1 MKPKDFIIPC
11 VLAAVLLLG
20 AVKRVNVFDTFVE
33 GAREGIGTAV
43 KILPALVA
51 LMTAVG
57 MFRASGALE
66 LLTGALEP
74 VLASI
79 GIPPEV
85 VPLAM
90 LRPVTGSGA
99 MALFD
104 GILREHGADSF
115 VGRVASVLQGST
127 ETTFYTVAVYYGSVG
142 IKRTRHTVP
151 SAMTADVAGLLLS
164 VLTVRMMLGS

>member
-1 MKPKDFIIPC
+1 MRATDFVIPG
-11 VLAAVLLLG
+11 VLAAVLLFG
-20 AVKRVNVFDTFVE
+20 AIKRVNVFDTFVE
-33 GAREGIGTAV
+33 GARDGIGTAV

-66 LLTGALEP
+66 LLTKALEP
-74 VLASI
+74 VLETI

-85 VPLAM
+85 VPLAL

-104 GILREHGADSF
+104 GILKENGPDGF

-164 VLTVRMMLGS
+164 VLTVRLLLS

>member
-1 MKPKDFIIPC
+1 MKPTDFIIP
-11 VLAAVLLLG
+11 AVLSVILLFG
-20 AVKRVNVFDTFVE
+20 AVKKVNVFDAFVE
-33 GAREGIGTAV
+33 GARDGVTTAV

-66 LLTGALEP
+66 LLTFSLEP
-74 VLASI
+74 MLRVI
-79 GIPPEV
+79 GVPPEV
-85 VPLAM
+85 VPLAL

-99 MALFD
+99 MVLFD
-104 GILREHGADSF
+104 GILRENGPDSF

-142 IKRTRHTVP
+142 IKKTRHTVP
-151 SAMTADVAGLLLS
+151 SAMTADIAGLLLS
-164 VLTVRMMLGS
+164 VLTVRMLLGS

>member
-1 MKPKDFIIPC
+1 MKPTDFIIP
-11 VLAAVLLLG
+11 AVLSVILLFG
-20 AVKRVNVFDTFVE
+20 AVKKVNVFDAFVE
-33 GAREGIGTAV
+33 GARDGVTTAV

-66 LLTGALEP
+66 LLTFSLEP
-74 VLASI
+74 MLRVI
-79 GIPPEV
+79 GVPPEV
-85 VPLAM
+85 VPLAL

-99 MALFD
+99 MVLFD
-104 GILREHGADSF
+104 GILRENWQDSF

-142 IKRTRHTVP
+142 IKKTRHTVP
-151 SAMTADVAGLLLS
+151 SAMTADIAGLLLS
-164 VLTVRMMLGS
+164 VLTVRMLLGS